1 MLLTLI
7 IFLPLAVAGVIML
20 LPRDLEERI
29 PRIAL
34 AGSLAALALTIIAGL
49 SFWSAAASDPAGAGT
64 FRLKATAA
72 WLPAVAG
79 GSAVDIAYRVG
90 VDGVSIWLL
99 LLTAL
104 LSPLAIWSSFSGIR
118 ERIREYYVLMLV
130 LESAMLGVFCA
141 LDLLLFYVFFEF
153 TLIPLYFL
161 IGIWGGAQKRW
172 AAIKFFVYTVAG
184 SVLTFA
190 GILFLAY
197 YGYQH
202 GPNHVF
208 TLDIEKLTALGQS
221 GIVPAGV
228 QWWLFIAFAAGL
240 AVKVPL
246 FPLHTWLPLAH
257 TEAPTAGS
265 VILAGVL
272 LKLGT
277 YGFCRLTIPML
288 PEAAFTVAP
297 FIAVLAIIGIIYTAL
312 AAWVQSDVKKLVAY
326 SSVSHLGFCMLGLF
340 SLKLAGVNGAVA
352 YMVNHGLSTG
362 ALFLVVGCIY
372 ERYHTRDIHAI
383 GGLARRMPIMAFFLV
398 FFTLSSIGLPG
409 LNGFVGE
416 FLTLLGTA
424 TSNTAADGIPAGPL
438 GFGYAVP
445 AATGIILSAVYM
457 LWMCR
462 CVLFGPLK
470 EPEHTPDTSS
480 GLGQDLTRREI
491 WILAPIAACCV
502 LLGVYPKP
510 MLASIESAAV
520 ANVLRNPNFRLTYA
534 NLGAESQIANG
545 ARGEARIAD
554 VVRSEEGMANDGIAS
569 ASNGDREG
577 EPRASA
583 RAASRTWHSVPAL
596 RGTHRTRVGTN
607 GKTVVLTSSARK
619 AHDRSQGHQS
629 LVGGPFSDLPARRAD
644 QARDETLVRPPGGR
658 ELEGSG
664 SQGLKPL
671 ATNVRPPGEEEWAR
685 QVDPGSPMVGV
696 RHPAT
701 YPAEVSRAIS
711 PETPRGLKPA
721 ARWLDPSVASCEHDD
736 DSPDPND
743 MHDVDVPNDAIHADV
758 SSDVNDANDPNDVT
772 HADVSEHV
780 DDANDL
786 NRVNQ
791 ARHPNGANEFT
802 DAHGATTAPLEPAG

>member
-7 IFLPLAVAGVIML
+7 IFIPLAVAGVIML
-20 LPRDLEERI
+20 VPREVEERI
-29 PRIAL
+29 PRIAM
-34 AGSLAALALTIIAGL
+34 AGSLAALALTVIAAL
-49 SFWSAAASDPAGAGT
+49 SFWSSASSDPAGAGV
-64 FRLKATAA
+64 FRLKAVAS
-72 WLPAVAG
+72 WLPGASDGTAD
-79 GSAVDIAYRVG
+79 GSSVDIAYRVG
-90 VDGVSIWLL
+90 VDGISIWLL

-104 LSPLAIWSSFSGIR
+104 LTPLAIWSSFSGIR

-130 LESAMLGVFCA
+130 LEAGMLGVFCA

-172 AAIKFFVYTVAG
+172 AATKFFIYTVAG

-202 GPNHVF
+202 GPNQQF

-240 AVKVPL
+240 AIKVPL

-297 FIAVLAIIGIIYTAL
+297 FIAVLAIIGIIYTAV
-312 AAWVQSDVKKLVAY
+312 AAWVQTDVKKLVAY

-362 ALFLVVGCIY
+362 ALFLVIGCIY

-383 GGLARRMPIMAFFLV
+383 GGLARKMPIMAFFLV

-424 TSNTAADGIPAGPL
+424 TSSTATDGIAAGPL
-438 GFGYAVP
+438 GYGYAIP

-470 EPEHTPDTSS
+470 EPEHTPDTSH
-480 GLGQDLTRREI
+480 GLTQDLTRREI
-491 WILAPIAACCV
+491 SILVPIAACC
-502 LLGVYPKP
+502 LILGIYPKP
-510 MLASIESAAV
+510 MLASIESATV
-520 ANVLRNPNFRLTYA
+520 ANVLRNPEFRLTYA
-534 NLGAESQIANG
+534 NLEM
-545 ARGEARIAD
+545 EAQT
-554 VVRSEEGMANDGIAS
+554 
-569 ASNGDREG
+569 
-577 EPRASA
+577 A
-583 RAASRTWHSVPAL
+583 RAVSGSHHVQFAAAPLADESTLPTGNVITDSYSRTV
-596 RGTHRTRVGTN
+596 T
-607 GKTVVLTSSARK
+607 
-619 AHDRSQGHQS
+619 
-629 LVGGPFSDLPARRAD
+629 
-644 QARDETLVRPPGGR
+644 
-658 ELEGSG
+658 
-664 SQGLKPL
+664 
-671 ATNVRPPGEEEWAR
+671 
-685 QVDPGSPMVGV
+685 
-696 RHPAT
+696 
-701 YPAEVSRAIS
+701 
-711 PETPRGLKPA
+711 PA
-721 ARWLDPSVASCEHDD
+721 A
-736 DSPDPND
+736 
-743 MHDVDVPNDAIHADV
+743 DATQGTPI
-758 SSDVNDANDPNDVT
+758 S
-772 HADVSEHV
+772 
-780 DDANDL
+780 
-786 NRVNQ
+786 
-791 ARHPNGANEFT
+791 
-802 DAHGATTAPLEPAG
+802 PLEPTG